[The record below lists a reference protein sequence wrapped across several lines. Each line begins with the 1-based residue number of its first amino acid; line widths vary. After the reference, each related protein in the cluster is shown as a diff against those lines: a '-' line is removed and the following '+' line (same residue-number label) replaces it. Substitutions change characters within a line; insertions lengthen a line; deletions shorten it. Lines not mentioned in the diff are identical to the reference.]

1 MYMCVELG
9 TKQMVAKI
17 IKFPE
22 VEEEA
27 VKCSICDSDFD
38 MNSEGG
44 TAGHFG
50 IMPVAFCPWCLSSM
64 FDMVAQM
71 GGVEDSTE

>member
-1 MYMCVELG
+1 
-9 TKQMVAKI
+9 MVAKI

-22 VEEEA
+22 AEEET
-27 VKCSICDSDFD
+27 VKCSIFDSDFD
-38 MNSEGG
+38 MDSEGG

-64 FDMVAQM
+64 FDMVSQM

>member
-1 MYMCVELG
+1 
-9 TKQMVAKI
+9 MVAKI

-22 VEEEA
+22 AEEEEA
-27 VKCSICDSDFD
+27 VKCSICDCDFD
-38 MNSEGG
+38 MDSEGG

>member
-1 MYMCVELG
+1 MYMCVKLG
-9 TKQMVAKI
+9 TRQMV
-17 IKFPE
+17 
-22 VEEEA
+22 EENTE
-27 VKCSICDSDFD
+27 CSICKSGFD
-38 MNSEGG
+38 MDSEGG

-64 FDMVAQM
+64 FDMVSQM

>member
-1 MYMCVELG
+1 M
-9 TKQMVAKI
+9 
-17 IKFPE
+17 
-22 VEEEA
+22 
-27 VKCSICDSDFD
+27 D
-38 MNSEGG
+38 SEGG

-64 FDMVAQM
+64 FDMVSQM